1 MYTTNTF
8 LEAWGAVLANSLNNV
23 TAQLVQ
29 LLPAI
34 VLAVVVF
41 IVGWFIAS
49 IVGQAVSQVVKA
61 LKVDNALKSLGV
73 GDLVSMAGMDLD
85 SGAFVGALVK
95 LFVIAVALVA
105 SLDIL
110 GLSQVNALL
119 SELIVGFLPNVI
131 TVVILLLVA
140 AVVADIVKRV
150 VIGSA
155 RASGVQSANLLGKIA
170 SGLIWVVAVLMSL
183 SQLNIGV
190 AVLNTLFLGVV
201 SGLALAFG
209 LAFGLGG
216 KDVAAYYLEKF
227 KRELGQ

>member
-1 MYTTNTF
+1 MNTF
-8 LEAWGAVLANSLNNV
+8 VEAWGSVLANSLNNV
-23 TAQLVQ
+23 TAQLVG
-29 LLPAI
+29 LLPA
-34 VLAVVVF
+34 VALAVIVF
-41 IVGWFIAS
+41 VVGWFIAS

-61 LKVDNALKSLGV
+61 LKVDSALKGLGV
-73 GDLVSMAGMDLD
+73 SDLVSMAGMDLD
-85 SGAFVGALVK
+85 SGAFVGSLVK

-119 SELIVGFLPNVI
+119 RELIVGFLPNVL

-140 AVVADIVKRV
+140 AVVADIVRRV
-150 VIGSA
+150 VVGSA
-155 RASGVQSANLLGKIA
+155 KASGVPSANLLGKIA

-201 SGLALAFG
+201 SALALAFG

-216 KDVAAYYLEKF
+216 RDVAAYYLERF
-227 KRELGQ
+227 KRDLGH

>member
-1 MYTTNTF
+1 MDTSFVQT
-8 LEAWGAVLANSLNNV
+8 WGDTLAFSLNNV
-23 TAQLVQ
+23 TAQIVQ
-29 LLPAI
+29 LLPSV
-34 VLAVVVF
+34 VLAIVVF

-49 IVGQAVSQVVKA
+49 VIGQAVSQVVKA
-61 LKVDNALKSLGV
+61 LKVDNALRSLGL
-73 GDLVSMAGMDLD
+73 GDLVSRAGFELD
-85 SGAFVGALVK
+85 SGSFVGALVK
-95 LFVIAVALVA
+95 LFVIVVFLIT

-119 SELIVGFLPNVI
+119 RELVVGFLPNVL
-131 TVVILLLVA
+131 TVVILLLVS
-140 AVVADIVKRV
+140 AVVADIVSKLV
-150 VIGSA
+150 VGSA
-155 RASGVQSANLLGKIA
+155 KASGVPSANLLGKLA
-170 SGLIWVVAVLMSL
+170 SWLIWVVAILMSL

-227 KRELGQ
+227 KRDLGH

>member
-1 MYTTNTF
+1 MSTF
-8 LEAWGAVLANSLNNV
+8 IEAWGNVLATSLNNV
-23 TAQLVQ
+23 TSQLVG

-34 VLAVVVF
+34 ILSIVVF
-41 IVGWFIAS
+41 VVGWFIAS
-49 IVGQAVSQVVKA
+49 VVGEAVSQVVKA
-61 LKVDNALKSLGV
+61 LKVDNLLKGFGLEEMISR
-73 GDLVSMAGMDLD
+73 AGFDLD
-85 SGAFVGALVK
+85 SGSFVGGLVK
-95 LFVIAVALVA
+95 LFVIVVFLVA

-119 SELIVGFLPNVI
+119 RELVVGFLPNVL

-140 AVVADIVKRV
+140 AVLADIVNRV
-150 VIGSA
+150 VVGSA
-155 RASGVQSANLLGKIA
+155 KASGVPSAVLLGKLA
-170 SGLIWVVAVLMSL
+170 SWLIWIVAVLMSL

-216 KDVAAYYLEKF
+216 RDVAAHYLEKF
-227 KRELGQ
+227 KKDLGH

>member
-1 MYTTNTF
+1 METSF
-8 LEAWGAVLANSLNNV
+8 VEAWGNVLANSLNNV
-23 TAQLVQ
+23 TANLIQ
-29 LLPAI
+29 LLPSV

-41 IVGWFIAS
+41 VVGWFIAS
-49 IVGQAVSQVVKA
+49 VVGQAVSQVVKA
-61 LKVDNALKSLGV
+61 LKVDNALKSIGV
-73 GDLVSMAGMDLD
+73 EDLVSKAGFDLD
-85 SGAFVGALVK
+85 SGSFVGALVR
-95 LFVIAVALVA
+95 LFVIVVFLIT

-119 SELIVGFLPNVI
+119 RELVVGFLPNVLI
-131 TVVILLLVA
+131 VVILLLVA
-140 AVVADIVKRV
+140 AVIADIVGKV
-150 VIGSA
+150 VVGSA
-155 RASGVQSANLLGKIA
+155 KASGVPSANLLGKLA
-170 SGLIWVVAVLMSL
+170 SGLIWVIAVLMSL

-227 KRELGQ
+227 KRDIGH

>member
-1 MYTTNTF
+1 MMNTF
-8 LEAWGAVLANSLNNV
+8 IQAWGNVLANSLNNV

-29 LLPAI
+29 LLPAVI
-34 VLAVVVF
+34 LAVVVF

-49 IVGQAVSQVVKA
+49 IVAQAVSQVVKA
-61 LKVDNALKSLGV
+61 LKVDSALKGLGV
-73 GDLVSMAGMDLD
+73 GDIVSMAGLELD
-85 SGAFVGALVK
+85 SGSFVGGIVK

-119 SELIVGFLPNVI
+119 RELIVGFLPNVL

-150 VIGSA
+150 VVGSA
-155 RASGVQSANLLGKIA
+155 RASGVPSANLLGKIA
-170 SGLIWVVAVLMSL
+170 SWLIWVVAVLMSL

-216 KDVAAYYLEKF
+216 RDVAAYYLEKF
-227 KRELGQ
+227 KKDLGH